1 MRSASDTAPKA
12 LSAEAAFEEL
22 KQKAHTL
29 PLAPGVYLYSD
40 KDGRVIY
47 VGKAR
52 VLRNRVSQYFQSS
65 NTNPKVRAMV
75 AHARSLNYIVT
86 ASEYEALVLECSLIK
101 QYQPCY
107 NILLKDSSGRCFI
120 RVDLHEAY
128 PRFEIVSKIDPDKA
142 SYFGPYFSR
151 DLARSV
157 LDALRAAFRLP
168 VCSRVFPRDIG
179 RERPCLHYQMKQC
192 YGPCRPDAPQSVYHD
207 LMEQSAMILSGKTGE
222 LETQLRTE
230 MEAAADALAFEKAAE
245 LRDRIAALAILGRKQ
260 KVVTD
265 SRGRVDACGLY
276 IGELR
281 AGASVLSINN
291 GAITGQQISMI
302 NRASFDPAE
311 LYASFLKQYYAQCDD
326 IPERIL
332 ITTEFEDAP
341 LLSDWLSEKRGGRV
355 RIEVPKR
362 GLNRQLLDMAENNA
376 KTEVLRTTKRAD
388 KLSRAMTELAAL
400 TGSETPYRRMEAF
413 DISNLGNSA
422 IVASNVVFID
432 GRPDKN
438 SYRRYAIRGKDMQ
451 DDYFAMREVITRR
464 FTRETGET
472 VPDLVLIDGG
482 AAHVSAAVQAMQALP
497 EPLQRTVPMFGMV
510 KDEHH
515 RTRALVDPD
524 GRELNLSSLPVCF
537 AFISSVQDEAHRFA
551 LNYHNTRAKNE
562 AFQSELD
569 RIPGVGQARRTA
581 LLRTFRS
588 VAAIREATMEQL
600 LRVVPRPAAEAVY
613 AHFHT
618 DNKLPDG
625 SLSGQTE

>member
-1 MRSASDTAPKA
+1 
-12 LSAEAAFEEL
+12 
-22 KQKAHTL
+22 
-29 PLAPGVYLYSD
+29 
-40 KDGRVIY
+40 
-47 VGKAR
+47 
-52 VLRNRVSQYFQSS
+52 
-65 NTNPKVRAMV
+65 
-75 AHARSLNYIVT
+75 
-86 ASEYEALVLECSLIK
+86 
-101 QYQPCY
+101 
-107 NILLKDSSGRCFI
+107 
-120 RVDLHEAY
+120 
-128 PRFEIVSKIDPDKA
+128 
-142 SYFGPYFSR
+142 
-151 DLARSV
+151 
-157 LDALRAAFRLP
+157 
-168 VCSRVFPRDIG
+168 
-179 RERPCLHYQMKQC
+179 
-192 YGPCRPDAPQSVYHD
+192 
-207 LMEQSAMILSGKTGE
+207 
-222 LETQLRTE
+222 
-230 MEAAADALAFEKAAE
+230 
-245 LRDRIAALAILGRKQ
+245 
-260 KVVTD
+260 
-265 SRGRVDACGLY
+265 
-276 IGELR
+276 
-281 AGASVLSINN
+281 
-291 GAITGQQISMI
+291 MI

-438 SYRRYAIRGKDMQ
+438 SYRRYAIRGKDTQ

-482 AAHVSAAVQAMQALP
+482 GAHVSAAVQAMQALP